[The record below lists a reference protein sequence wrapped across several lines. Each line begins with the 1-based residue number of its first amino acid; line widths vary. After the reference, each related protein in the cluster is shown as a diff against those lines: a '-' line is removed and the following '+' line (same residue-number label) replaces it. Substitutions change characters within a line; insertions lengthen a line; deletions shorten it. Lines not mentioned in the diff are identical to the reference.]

1 MYLKQLK
8 NNIFEQVFQ
17 TSFKERLYYSSRYI
31 PYSAFFDVKDCDDN
45 RQAFF
50 LKDELE
56 SAFAEE
62 IILVKCPLIKLV
74 PIRISPDF
82 KVGREINNV
91 FYETLR
97 EPLASDTEQKF
108 KLYFLWG

>member
-1 MYLKQLK
+1 MSKFFKHLLKSDFITLVA
-8 NNIFEQVFQ
+8 IFH
-17 TSFKERLYYSSRYI
+17 I

-62 IILVKCPLIKLV
+62 IILVECPLIKLV
-74 PIRISPDF
+74 PIRISPDL

-108 KLYFLWG
+108 